1 MRLVLLRYFM
11 FAVNGVVKME
21 TKLKEIIR
29 QYLSDEKLVEE
40 LTKTILEIAEPR
52 VNLSL
57 VSAIDVFAGNE
68 ERN

>member
-40 LTKTILEIAEPR
+40 LTKTILEIAAPR

-57 VSAIDVFAGNE
+57 VSAIDVFMDNE
-68 ERN
+68 GRN